1 MKPLTMNLLV
11 PKDQANMQDNIF
23 KMKIIIMYK
32 LEAIILTNLTKEI
45 EAYNNW

>member
-11 PKDQANMQDNIF
+11 SKDQAKMFDNIF
-23 KMKIIIMYK
+23 KMKIMIMYK
-32 LEAIILTNLTKEI
+32 LETIILTNLTKEI